1 LGTVPQA
8 PQRAPLGARLNRL
21 AIALRLPP
29 HIVARR
35 AAGMVATR
43 ISRHRQR
50 RRDLVEPTYAKETP
64 AAAPAPLVDAIPL
77 EAVRA
82 NRTWILPA
90 AALWRRNWFDLFGS
104 GWLNVRYGM
113 VCPGVEGTAYEPG
126 EAVTPDPDG
135 AWLEGRINEA
145 NLAESRRIWRLV
157 DPAYRPI
164 DWQVDFRSGF
174 IWGERIWSKDIRIG
188 AARWADVKVPWEL
201 ARMQHLPTLAWAYA
215 LARDGDA
222 DAAPA
227 EAYRDAFRNQ
237 VLDFIATNPPRF
249 GVNWLTAM
257 DVAIRAANWIV
268 AHDLFRAAGAAFDQA
283 FESVFRRSLLEHG
296 AHVAANLE
304 KYPEG
309 RGNHYLADIAGL
321 LFIATALGRRDWL
334 AFGERELLAETRYQF
349 GADGAGFEGSTCYH
363 RLSAEM
369 VAFATALRRLD
380 ESDHLA
386 RVAAMAEFTRAIMK
400 PDNRMPQIG
409 DNDSGRFLKLHPIFE
424 TIPVAEAKARYAN
437 LDDWAGLPDDAPYL
451 DEDFLDHR
459 PLVAMIDALLGR
471 AHDAAWLDAAWVRAL
486 R

>member
-1 LGTVPQA
+1 M
-8 PQRAPLGARLNRL
+8 
-21 AIALRLPP
+21 
-29 HIVARR
+29 RR

-43 ISRHRQR
+43 VRRQRQR
-50 RRDLVEPTYAKETP
+50 RRDIAEPTYAP
-64 AAAPAPLVDAIPL
+64 DAPAPQLARLVGTVPL
-77 EAVRA
+77 EALRA

-90 AALWRRNWFDLFGS
+90 AALWRRNWFDLLGS

-126 EAVTPDPDG
+126 QAVTPDPDG
-135 AWLEGRINEA
+135 AWLSGRINEA
-145 NLAESRRIWRLV
+145 NLAESRRVWRLV
-157 DPAYRPI
+157 DAAYKPI

-174 IWGERIWSKDIRIG
+174 IWGEKIWFRDIRIG

-227 EAYRDAFRNQ
+227 DAYRDAFRNQ

-249 GVNWLTAM
+249 GVNWVTAM
-257 DVAIRAANWIV
+257 DVAIRAANWV
-268 AHDLFRAAGAAFDQA
+268 VCHDLFRAAGATFDEA
-283 FESVFRRSLLEHG
+283 FERVLARSLLEHG
-296 AHVAANLE
+296 THVLANLE

-321 LFIATALGRRDWL
+321 LFIATALGRRDWI

-349 GADGAGFEGSTCYH
+349 GADGANFEASTCYH

-380 ESDHLA
+380 DKDHRH
-386 RVAAMAEFTRAIMK
+386 RVAGMAEFTRAITK
-400 PDNRMPQIG
+400 PNGRVPQIG
-409 DNDSGRFLKLHPIFE
+409 DNDSGRFLKLHPVFE
-424 TIPVAEAKARYAN
+424 TISAAEATARYVN
-437 LDDWAGLPDDAPYL
+437 LDHWAGLPDGAPYL

-459 PLVAMIDALLGR
+459 PLVAAIDALLGR
-471 AHDAAWLDAAWVRAL
+471 PHEGVWLDAAWVGAL

>member
-1 LGTVPQA
+1 
-8 PQRAPLGARLNRL
+8 
-21 AIALRLPP
+21 
-29 HIVARR
+29 
-35 AAGMVATR
+35 
-43 ISRHRQR
+43 
-50 RRDLVEPTYAKETP
+50 
-64 AAAPAPLVDAIPL
+64 
-77 EAVRA
+77 
-82 NRTWILPA
+82 
-90 AALWRRNWFDLFGS
+90 
-104 GWLNVRYGM
+104 
-113 VCPGVEGTAYEPG
+113 
-126 EAVTPDPDG
+126 
-135 AWLEGRINEA
+135 
-145 NLAESRRIWRLV
+145 
-157 DPAYRPI
+157 
-164 DWQVDFRSGF
+164 
-174 IWGERIWSKDIRIG
+174 
-188 AARWADVKVPWEL
+188 
-201 ARMQHLPTLAWAYA
+201 MQHLAILAWAYA
-215 LARDGDA
+215 LAAAGEA
-222 DAAPA
+222 GFAPA
-227 EAYRDAFRNQ
+227 PRYAAEFRNEI
-237 VLDFIATNPPRF
+237 LDFIATNPPRF

-349 GADGAGFEGSTCYH
+349 GADGANFEASTCYH

-400 PDNRMPQIG
+400 PNNRMPQIG

-471 AHDAAWLDAAWVRAL
+471 AHDTAWLDAAWVRAL